1 MVESSGTFDK
11 FVRLNLTGEI
21 VEVVK
26 LDSIGITINYRGKH
40 LTRNCNEV
48 SCVTLEEIGR
58 EKIFQR

>member
-40 LTRNCNEV
+40 LTMNCNEV